1 MNFSMW
7 QKALTVIPNV
17 TKSEWDELD
26 LVSRW
31 LISTRAAVLAMTLT
45 SALLAGLFAWRDN
58 AFNFLPWLA
67 VTFGLIMA
75 HASNNLLNDY
85 VDHARGV
92 DKDNYFRTMY
102 GPHPLNNQLMT
113 KRQHLTFFGVS
124 GLFALLSG
132 LALAWSTGFTA
143 VTWILLGSGS
153 FILLFY
159 TWPLK
164 YVALGEVAV
173 LLVWGPLMIGG
184 GYYVITHVWDWNVAV
199 ASLIY
204 ALSVTTVIFGK
215 HIDKLEV
222 DREKNIRT
230 LPSLL
235 GEKTSR
241 MFVLGMILV
250 SFVLI
255 VYLVATRY
263 FSPVVLIAFLALPRL
278 RQILPAFLQPKPAL
292 RPADFPEGQGGW
304 PLYFAPLAFL
314 YTRSFGSFF
323 FLGLLADTILKK
335 ILA

>member
-7 QKALTVIPNV
+7 RKALTVIPNV
-17 TKSEWDELD
+17 TKSEWDDLD

-45 SALLAGLFAWRDN
+45 SAVLAGLFAWRDN
-58 AFNFLPWLA
+58 AFNLLPWIA

-85 VDHARGV
+85 VDHTRGV

-113 KRQHLTFFGVS
+113 KRQHLTYFGVS
-124 GLFALLSG
+124 GLLSLLSG
-132 LALAWSTGFTA
+132 LALAWYTGFTV

-164 YVALGEVAV
+164 YVALGEIAV

-184 GYYVITHVWDWNVAV
+184 GYYVITHVWDWNVAI

-204 ALSVTTVIFGK
+204 AMSVTTVIFGK
-215 HIDKLEV
+215 HIDKLEA

-235 GEKTSR
+235 GEKISR
-241 MFVLGMILV
+241 KFVIGMILV
-250 SFVLI
+250 SFALI
-255 VYLVATRY
+255 IYLVVTRY
-263 FSPVVLIAFLALPRL
+263 FSPVVLITVLALPRL
-278 RQILPAFLQPKPAL
+278 RQILPSFLQPKPAV
-292 RPADFPEGQGGW
+292 RPENFPEGQGGW
-304 PLYFAPLAFL
+304 PLYFAPLAFW
-314 YTRSFGSFF
+314 YTRTFGSFF
-323 FLGLLADTILKK
+323 FLGLLADAILKK